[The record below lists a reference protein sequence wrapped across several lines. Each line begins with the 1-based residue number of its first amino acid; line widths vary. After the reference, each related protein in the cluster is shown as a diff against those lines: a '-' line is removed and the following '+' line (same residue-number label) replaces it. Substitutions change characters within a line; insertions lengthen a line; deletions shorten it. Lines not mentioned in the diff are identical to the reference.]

1 MIEKKEILTTFK
13 QLIILLMILIGFGT
27 SQVTA
32 QDTAP
37 AAVTATS
44 LYNEGLAA
52 LKEKDN
58 ENGYLKMV
66 AAWEKAKEEKN
77 DKVLSLAEKNGA
89 IAAYKR
95 GLDLLKDKNNDGAL
109 EVALKGLEINPKYS
123 SLYMVKGKAL
133 EEKDD
138 VSGAIDAMMLYASM
152 AKEENDEKKLADAFA
167 RSKNML
173 VRTYNDK
180 KYEQVTKI
188 GEIILANDKN
198 GDAAYLV
205 GKAYDELGNKD
216 KAIEKLTASID
227 MSTAAGETVDD
238 KVYYALGLA
247 YESAGIKDKA
257 IEVLKKITDEKFKAS
272 AEYKVQQL
280 GSN

>member
-1 MIEKKEILTTFK
+1 MIVKKEILRPFK
-13 QLIILLMILIGFGT
+13 QLSILLMILVSFASI
-27 SQVTA
+27 QVFA
-32 QDTAP
+32 QDATP
-37 AAVTATS
+37 AEVTATS

-89 IAAYKR
+89 VAAYKR

-123 SLYMVKGKAL
+123 SLFMVKGKAL
-133 EEKDD
+133 EEKND
-138 VSGAIDAMMLYASM
+138 VSGAIEALMMYASL
-152 AKEENDEKKLADAFA
+152 AKEEADEKKVGDAFA

-173 VRTYNDK
+173 VRTYNEK
-180 KYEQVTKI
+180 KYEDVTKI
-188 GEIILANDKN
+188 GEVILANDKN
-198 GDAAYLV
+198 ADAAYLV

>member
-1 MIEKKEILTTFK
+1 MIVKKEILRPFK
-13 QLIILLMILIGFGT
+13 QLSILLMILVSFAST
-27 SQVTA
+27 QAFA
-32 QDTAP
+32 QDAAP
-37 AAVTATS
+37 ADATATS

-133 EEKDD
+133 EEKED
-138 VSGAIDAMMLYASM
+138 VAGAIDAMMMYASL
-152 AKEENDEKKLADAFA
+152 AKEEADEKKVGDAFA

-180 KYEQVTKI
+180 KYEEVTKV
-188 GEIILANDKN
+188 GEVILENDKN
-198 GDAAYLV
+198 ADAAYLV
-205 GKAYDELGNKD
+205 GKAYDELGNKE
-216 KAIEKLTASID
+216 KAIEKLNASID
-227 MSTAAGETVDD
+227 ISTAAGEAIDD
-238 KVYYALGLA
+238 KVYYALGLV

-257 IEVLKKITDEKFKAS
+257 IEVLKKITDEKYKAS